1 MDGYLV
7 HGAIGMSRGSL
18 AHIEDGRGMM
28 VHVWDGELWI
38 TQEGDRRD
46 HYVKA
51 GGRLLLDRDGLA
63 IAYALRRAHVTL
75 TAPVPAHYA
84 RRITLALGGSAPRVL
99 YERSQERV
107 GWLAGLG
114 HRLMR
119 RWSNA
124 FARRSHPTTAA
135 L

>member
-46 HYVKA
+46 HYIKA

-63 IAYALRRAHVTL
+63 IAYALRRAHITL
-75 TAPVPAHYA
+75 TAPH
-84 RRITLALGGSAPRVL
+84 VL